1 MLPSEKIIFHEEST
15 HNNNQNRVFHVSR
28 DHKYELNTGNLPED
42 EKDKIEVKVEGEP
55 VHLLYF
61 SLDIFY
67 ILSGKLFS
75 EGKAVKVSFNLKDK
89 GKINLMGKVVRTRSM
104 PDGERWGIEIDL
116 TRTYDLESI

>member
-1 MLPSEKIIFHEEST
+1 M
-15 HNNNQNRVFHVSR
+15 NRE
-28 DHKYELNTGNLPED
+28 HKYELNTGNLPDD
-42 EKDKIEVKVEGEP
+42 EKNKIEVKVEGEP

-67 ILSGKLFS
+67 ILSEKLFS

-89 GKINLMGKVVRTRSM
+89 GKINLIGKVVRTRSM

>member
-1 MLPSEKIIFHEEST
+1 MNIE
-15 HNNNQNRVFHVSR
+15 
-28 DHKYELNTGNLPED
+28 HKYELNTVNLPED
-42 EKDKIEVKVEGEP
+42 EQDKIEVKVEGEP

-75 EGKAVKVSFNLKDK
+75 EGKVVNVSVNLKDK
-89 GKINLMGKVVRTRSM
+89 GKINLMGKVVRTKST
-104 PDGERWGIEIDL
+104 PDGEKWGIEIDL